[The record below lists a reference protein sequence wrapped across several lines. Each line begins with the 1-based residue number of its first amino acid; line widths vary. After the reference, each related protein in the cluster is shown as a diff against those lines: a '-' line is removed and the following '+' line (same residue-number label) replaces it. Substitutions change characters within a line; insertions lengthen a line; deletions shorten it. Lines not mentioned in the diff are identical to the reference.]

1 MKGMFKRALAGVAAT
16 ALAVT
21 GLALGA
27 GAANAAGMTGEQ
39 TITLKA
45 TDNEQLEGRKFEVY
59 KLADYVQYGEG
70 DTYGIQTVEGVEDV
84 VRDAVNAAVDPDV
97 AGDADPLAEVIGRE
111 SDEGALSQDTVA
123 PYSGV
128 TRDFVDNLD
137 KAQLGSPVA
146 AAASEITGS
155 DGAGYAMTLTVP
167 DPGIYIIYDVTD
179 PARNNA
185 IPMLVGTA
193 PVYERAEVAMKNQT
207 VPDKPGKTVTGD
219 TEGTVTIGDELT
231 YTVTGTMPD
240 TVNYGTY
247 TYVFTDTPSLGL
259 TVDREG
265 MTING
270 KQIGADEGQ
279 VDAQVSFAGTFDGNG
294 TDSFTVTL
302 DKAALAQ
309 VDVEAGR
316 EFELV
321 YTATVNA
328 SAPASGVSNKVTV
341 NNNGV
346 VSGEGETPELHYNDF
361 EFTKQY
367 ADGTPAPNAEF
378 VIRNEAGSYLTYTD
392 GVWAALSGEEN
403 KPENATKFTPVD
415 GVVSVHG
422 LENGTYTVEE
432 FKAADGAQ
440 NILPSFT
447 VTLEYGKAPVFDD
460 ANDPWADRCR
470 GHRPVHRARPADR
483 GRRRSGLHEVPQ
495 RQAHAAR
502 LNLPHRMI
510 AQPPETGSSG
520 VAQSDSSGC
529 AGGLPQSQR

>member
-1 MKGMFKRALAGVAAT
+1 MKGRFKRALAGVAA
-16 ALAVT
+16 AVIVAA
-21 GLALGA
+21 GLALGS
-27 GAANAAGMTGEQ
+27 GAAQATGTVLTGEQ
-39 TITLKA
+39 TITLNA
-45 TDNEQLEGRKFEVY
+45 TDREQLEGRTFAVY

-70 DTYGIQTVEGVEDV
+70 DTYGIQTVEGIENV
-84 VRDAVNAAVDPDV
+84 VRTAVNAAVNPDV

-111 SDEGALSQDTVA
+111 SDKGALSQDTVA

-128 TRDFVDNLD
+128 TRDFVNKLD
-137 KAQLGSPVA
+137 KAQLGSPVDVT
-146 AAASEITGS
+146 ASEITGS
-155 DGAGYAMTLTVP
+155 DEAGYAMTLTVP

-179 PARNNA
+179 PAKNNA

-193 PVYERAEVAMKNQT
+193 PVYKQAEVAMKNQT

-270 KQIGADEGQ
+270 RRIGSGEGQ
-279 VDAQVSFAGTFDGNG
+279 VDAQVSFDATFDGNG

-302 DKAALAQ
+302 DREALAQ
-309 VDVEAGR
+309 VGVEAGQ
-316 EFELV
+316 EFKLV

-328 SAPASGVSNKVTV
+328 NAPESGVSNKVTV

-361 EFTKQY
+361 EFDKRY
-367 ADGTPAPNAEF
+367 ADGTPAPNAQF
-378 VIRNEAGSYLTYTD
+378 VIKNGAGAYMTYTD
-392 GVWAALSGEEN
+392 GVWAALAGEAN
-403 KPENATKFTPVD
+403 TQANATKFTPVD

-447 VTLEYGKAPVFDD
+447 VTLKHGAAPSFAD
-460 ANDPWADRCR
+460 ANDPWDLFDPATATVTNVKSLTELPLTGAAGTMLFTVLGLLIAGAGALVYMKSRSVKHMLR
-470 GHRPVHRARPADR
+470 G
-483 GRRRSGLHEVPQ
+483 
-495 RQAHAAR
+495 
-502 LNLPHRMI
+502 
-510 AQPPETGSSG
+510 
-520 VAQSDSSGC
+520 
-529 AGGLPQSQR
+529 

>member
-1 MKGMFKRALAGVAAT
+1 MKGMFKRALAGVAAV

-45 TDNEQLEGRKFEVY
+45 ADKQQLEGRTFAVY

-70 DTYGIQTVEGVEDV
+70 DTYGIQTVEGIEDV
-84 VRDAVNAAVDPDV
+84 VRAAVNAAVDPNV
-97 AGDADPLAEVIGRE
+97 AVGVDPLAEVIGRE
-111 SDEGALSQDTVA
+111 SDKGALSQDAVA

-128 TRDFVDNLD
+128 TRDFVNKLD
-137 KAQLGSPVA
+137 KAQLGSPVT
-146 AAASEITGS
+146 AAASGITGS
-155 DGAGYAMTLTVP
+155 DEAGYAMTLTVQE
-167 DPGIYIIYDVTD
+167 PGIYIIYDVTD

-193 PVYERAEVAMKNQT
+193 PVYEQAEVAMKNQE

-259 TVDREG
+259 TVNREG

-270 KQIGADEGQ
+270 KQIGAGEGQ
-279 VDAQVSFAGTFDGNG
+279 VDAQVSFAGTFDGGGN
-294 TDSFTVTL
+294 TSFTVTL
-302 DKAALAQ
+302 DKDALAQ
-309 VDVEAGR
+309 VGVEAGQ
-316 EFELV
+316 EFKLV

-328 SAPASGVSNKVTV
+328 NAPESGVSNKVTV
-341 NNNGV
+341 DNNGV
-346 VSGEGETPELHYNDF
+346 VSGEGETPELYYNDF
-361 EFTKQY
+361 TFNKQY
-367 ADGTPAPNAEF
+367 ADGTPAPNAQF
-378 VIRNEAGSYLTYTD
+378 VIKNGAGAYMTYTD
-392 GVWAALSGEEN
+392 GVWAALAGEAN
-403 KPENATKFTPVD
+403 TQANATKFTPVD

-447 VTLEYGKAPVFDD
+447 VTLKHGAAPSFAA
-460 ANDPWADRCR
+460 ANDPWDLFDPATATVTNVRNVTELPLTGAAGTMLFTVLGLLIAGAGALVYMKSRSVKHMLR
-470 GHRPVHRARPADR
+470 G
-483 GRRRSGLHEVPQ
+483 
-495 RQAHAAR
+495 
-502 LNLPHRMI
+502 
-510 AQPPETGSSG
+510 
-520 VAQSDSSGC
+520 
-529 AGGLPQSQR
+529 

>member
-1 MKGMFKRALAGVAAT
+1 MKGRFKRALAGVAA
-16 ALAVT
+16 AVIVAA
-21 GLALGA
+21 GLALGS
-27 GAANAAGMTGEQ
+27 GAAQATGTVLTGEQ
-39 TITLKA
+39 TITLNA
-45 TDNEQLEGRKFEVY
+45 TDKEQLEGRTFAVY

-111 SDEGALSQDTVA
+111 SVEEGALSQDTVA

-128 TRDFVDNLD
+128 TRDFVNNLD
-137 KAQLGSPVA
+137 KAELGSPVA
-146 AAASEITGS
+146 VTASEITGS
-155 DGAGYAMTLTVP
+155 DGAGYAMALTVP
-167 DPGIYIIYDVTD
+167 EPGIYIIYDVTD

-240 TVNYGTY
+240 TVNNGTY

-270 KQIGADEGQ
+270 KRIGGGEGQ

-302 DKAALAQ
+302 GKEALAQ
-309 VDVEAGR
+309 VGVEAGQ

-328 SAPASGVSNKVTV
+328 SAPADGVSNTVTV

-346 VSGEGETPELHYNDF
+346 VSGEGETPDLHYNDF
-361 EFTKQY
+361 TFNKHY
-367 ADGTPAPNAEF
+367 ADGTAAPNAEF
-378 VIRNEAGSYLTYTD
+378 VIKNGANAYMTYTD
-392 GVWAALSGEEN
+392 GVWAALTGEAN

-447 VTLEYGKAPVFDD
+447 VTLKHGAAPSFAA
-460 ANDPWADRCR
+460 ANDPWDLFDPATATVTNVKSLTELPLTGAAGTALFTVLGLLIAGAGALVYMKSRSVKHTLR
-470 GHRPVHRARPADR
+470 G
-483 GRRRSGLHEVPQ
+483 
-495 RQAHAAR
+495 
-502 LNLPHRMI
+502 
-510 AQPPETGSSG
+510 
-520 VAQSDSSGC
+520 
-529 AGGLPQSQR
+529 

>member
-1 MKGMFKRALAGVAAT
+1 MKGRFKRALAGVAA
-16 ALAVT
+16 AVIVAA
-21 GLALGA
+21 GLALGS
-27 GAANAAGMTGEQ
+27 GAAQATGTVLTGEQ

-45 TDNEQLEGRKFEVY
+45 TDKEQLEGRTFEVY

-84 VRDAVNAAVDPDV
+84 VREAVNAAVDPNV

-111 SDEGALSQDTVA
+111 SEEGALSQDTVA
-123 PYSGV
+123 PYSGA
-128 TRDFVDNLD
+128 TRKFVNNLD
-137 KAQLGSPVA
+137 KAELGSPVA
-146 AAASEITGS
+146 VTASEITGS
-155 DGAGYAMTLTVP
+155 AGTGYAMTLTVP
-167 DPGIYIIYDVTD
+167 EPGIYIIYDVTD
-179 PARNNA
+179 PAKNNA

-193 PVYERAEVAMKNQT
+193 PVYETAEVAMKNQT
-207 VPDKPGKTVTGD
+207 VPDNPGKTVTGD

-270 KQIGADEGQ
+270 KQIGSGAGQ
-279 VDAQVSFAGTFDGNG
+279 VNAIVSFDATFDGDGN
-294 TDSFTVTL
+294 TPFTVTL
-302 DKAALAQ
+302 DKDALAQ
-309 VDVEAGR
+309 VGVEAGQ

-328 SAPASGVSNKVTV
+328 SAPASGVSNTVTV
-341 NNNGV
+341 DNNGV

-361 EFTKQY
+361 EFNKQY
-367 ADGTPAPNAEF
+367 ADGTAAPNAEF
-378 VIRNEAGSYLTYTD
+378 VIKNEAGSYLTYTD
-392 GVWAALSGEEN
+392 GVWAALAGEAN

-447 VTLEYGKAPVFDD
+447 VTLKHGAAPSFAA
-460 ANDPWADRCR
+460 ANDPWDLFDPATATVTNVKSLTELPLTGAAGTALFTVLGLLIAGAGALVYMKSRSVKHTLR
-470 GHRPVHRARPADR
+470 G
-483 GRRRSGLHEVPQ
+483 
-495 RQAHAAR
+495 
-502 LNLPHRMI
+502 
-510 AQPPETGSSG
+510 
-520 VAQSDSSGC
+520 
-529 AGGLPQSQR
+529 